1 MTANPSIEDPTV
13 TDGIRSGDP
22 DVLQSVVRQHLP
34 ILLRAA
40 RRSGLPIDRAE
51 DAVQETML
59 TFLKRAPEFDG
70 RARVRTWMFGI
81 LLKKIARGFE
91 GTRSEPAQLDIGM
104 RGLRGTF
111 VEVKDG
117 DPVDLEFPVQ
127 GGHVLFAGAQLRNM
141 DPCRVELTGRLRHPA
156 TGEVVTEEKR
166 NLDFTVDGGNGV
178 LADMVDTANVSN
190 IPVCPNFHDRDFVDT
205 EWVLEVEAKDRAGR
219 LASTQRRV
227 IPSCRQSGPHAR
239 AACQC
244 ECRANYFFGRCT
256 PDAGRPAGG

>member
-70 RARVRTWMFGI
+70 RARVRTWLFGI

-91 GTRSEPAQLDIGM
+91 GTRRAGAEEDIDQVVEARFTADGRWARPPRGPDAGADRERVRAWLAECLEDLPDRRRLAFLLRDVEEMPTDEVCAVLDVTPNNLGVLLF
-104 RGLRGTF
+104 RARNGLRECLEGKGLRGRH
-111 VEVKDG
+111 DA
-117 DPVDLEFPVQ
+117 DL
-127 GGHVLFAGAQLRNM
+127 
-141 DPCRVELTGRLRHPA
+141 
-156 TGEVVTEEKR
+156 
-166 NLDFTVDGGNGV
+166 
-178 LADMVDTANVSN
+178 
-190 IPVCPNFHDRDFVDT
+190 
-205 EWVLEVEAKDRAGR
+205 
-219 LASTQRRV
+219 
-227 IPSCRQSGPHAR
+227 
-239 AACQC
+239 
-244 ECRANYFFGRCT
+244 
-256 PDAGRPAGG
+256 